1 LSRPVVLVGLRCA
14 GKSSVGRA
22 LAQALELEFVDLD
35 DELAL
40 WEGSGKS
47 AGELLTTLGEP
58 AFREL
63 EAETLADCMERGPV
77 VLATGGGVVEHAENL
92 ALLRS
97 AARVIW
103 LDASSEVLLERRER
117 DNIARPLI
125 SGGDPLE
132 EISVVGPRRRPL
144 YQSLGGAPV
153 DTTTRD
159 VAAIAQEL
167 AQGLGNEIGS
177 GD

>member
-1 LSRPVVLVGLRCA
+1 MSRPVVLVGLRCA

-40 WEGSGKS
+40 LEGSGKS

-63 EAETLADCMERGPV
+63 EAETLADCMERGHV
-77 VLATGGGVVEHAENL
+77 VLATGGGVVEHEENL

-117 DNIARPLI
+117 DDTARPLI
-125 SGGDPLE
+125 SGGDPFE
-132 EISVVGPRRRPL
+132 EISVLGTRRRPL
-144 YQSLGGAPV
+144 YQALGGAPV

-159 VAAIAQEL
+159 VGAIAQEL
-167 AQGLGNEIGS
+167 AQGLRNEIGS

>member
-1 LSRPVVLVGLRCA
+1 VSRPVVLVGMRCA

-35 DELAL
+35 EELAL
-40 WEGSGKS
+40 REGGGKS
-47 AGELLTTLGEP
+47 AGELFTTLGEP

-63 EAETLADCMERGPV
+63 EAEALADCMERGPM
-77 VLATGGGVVEHAENL
+77 VLATGGGVIEHEENL
-92 ALLRS
+92 ALLRG

-103 LDASSEVLLERRER
+103 LEASSEVLLERRER
-117 DNIARPLI
+117 DDTARPLI

-132 EISVVGPRRRPL
+132 EISVLGLRRRPL

-153 DTTTRD
+153 DTTARD
-159 VAAIAQEL
+159 VAALAQEL
-167 AQGLGNEIGS
+167 AQGLRNEIGP